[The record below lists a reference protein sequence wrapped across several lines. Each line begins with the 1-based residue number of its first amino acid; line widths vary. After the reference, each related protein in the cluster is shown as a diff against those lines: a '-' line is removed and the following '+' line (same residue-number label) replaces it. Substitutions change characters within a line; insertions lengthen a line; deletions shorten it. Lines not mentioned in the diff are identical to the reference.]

1 MTSIHP
7 LSTSQDGFFCQ
18 LSGPTLQHCFEV
30 GEAAASSAPLAAPIA
45 RLRELHTRM
54 QHLPYVLPSFLS
66 RNAAFSQVPGRPLF
80 PTAAIDQGAQS
91 NRTHDQQPHLHGL
104 PHGSIS
110 APKSLREAVLPRSS
124 VSQDRSTFAV
134 GIGSLLQPQGDTSCD
149 DTFTAK
155 VINVVTSLPFSAVGL
170 HMLRQRE
177 TSQGQHHA
185 HTLIAVG
192 AAAALYHAS
201 TGSFRR
207 LTRKLDYWTISYSST
222 QMTKALHPDSA
233 WAQRCA
239 TASLLAVPFKPFL
252 VSTAHIIAM
261 EWEFLKQA
269 RARKELR
276 KDLAM
281 HGATAAIGTAAFFL
295 EEAVNGLGFEHTHSV
310 WHCLAAAGTAT
321 IGGLLAAKEEGS
333 ELRVQRLGRRGGRG
347 RRPTLHCSVS
357 SLADLQ
363 RSSGSS
369 TASSTQKLR
378 ERV

>member
-1 MTSIHP
+1 MLFNSFDCKYTCCIVRGSALLVESIENENRNILQVAVGPSHASAVQIFKPDRAHSSWLRHELQRVLTESAKLSTFTAALQGTEAMTSIHP

-170 HMLRQRE
+170 HMLRYEVVVQ
-177 TSQGQHHA
+177 
-185 HTLIAVG
+185 
-192 AAAALYHAS
+192 
-201 TGSFRR
+201 
-207 LTRKLDYWTISYSST
+207 
-222 QMTKALHPDSA
+222 
-233 WAQRCA
+233 
-239 TASLLAVPFKPFL
+239 
-252 VSTAHIIAM
+252 
-261 EWEFLKQA
+261 
-269 RARKELR
+269 
-276 KDLAM
+276 
-281 HGATAAIGTAAFFL
+281 
-295 EEAVNGLGFEHTHSV
+295 LGFSS
-310 WHCLAAAGTAT
+310 AAG
-321 IGGLLAAKEEGS
+321 LNQN
-333 ELRVQRLGRRGGRG
+333 LRVE
-347 RRPTLHCSVS
+347 P
-357 SLADLQ
+357 
-363 RSSGSS
+363 
-369 TASSTQKLR
+369 
-378 ERV
+378 